1 MKNTENKKITIW
13 TRGFTLVLIANIFTS
28 LAQFGV
34 NTYVSTYMGFLGT
47 GAVLTGVIAGL
58 YFGVAFLMRPIS
70 GPAIT
75 ILNKKTLMIIVYSA
89 GIFINLGY
97 AFFPTVEVFVIMRVL
112 HGIQLAF
119 FGSLALTVASNSLP
133 PSKMASGLGV
143 YGLSY
148 IASQAFGPSLAVFA
162 RGVGESL
169 LGGERGGFMGI
180 FLMAALFATISVIP
194 CILLPR
200 EKKITQEERASL
212 GAWYKNIVAKEAI
225 GPSTV
230 QMLMAIGM
238 VLFGTY
244 LIPYGAWKG
253 IDNISM
259 YFTVSAFV
267 TLLARPIAGKLTDKY
282 GSAKVFYPSVTLYIF
297 AFIAVSYATDLKLI
311 IVGAVCAAIGMSA
324 AGPAVQVMVMQSVP
338 AIRRGVAS
346 NTNFLGMDLGS
357 FLGPSIAGFILARYD
372 YSVMFRF
379 AAIPILIAMV
389 VFALGWKAHLR
400 HCEVLE
406 QCENTHLEPIEE
418 VEELMEEI
426 LG

>member
-1 MKNTENKKITIW
+1 M
-13 TRGFTLVLIANIFTS
+13 VLIANIFTS

-47 GAVLTGVIAGL
+47 GAVLTGIIAGL

-75 ILNKKTLMIIVYSA
+75 VLNKKTLMIIVYAA

-97 AFFPTVEVFVIMRVL
+97 AFFPTIGVFVAMRVL
-112 HGIQLAF
+112 HGMQLAF

-133 PSKMASGLGV
+133 PSKMASGIGV

-162 RGVGESL
+162 KSVGESL
-169 LGGERGGFMGI
+169 IGGERGGFMGI
-180 FLMAALFATISVIP
+180 FILAAIFAVISVIP
-194 CILLPR
+194 CILLPKER
-200 EKKITQEERASL
+200 KITEAERASL

-230 QMLMAIGM
+230 AMLMAIGM
-238 VLFGTY
+238 VLINTY
-244 LIPYGAWKG
+244 LIPYGVWRN
-253 IDNISM
+253 IDNISI
-259 YFTVSAFV
+259 YFTVSAFI
-267 TLLARPIAGKLTDKY
+267 TLLVRPIAGKLGDKY
-282 GSAKVFYPSVTLYIF
+282 GSAKVFYPAISIYII
-297 AFIAVSYATDLKLI
+297 AFVSLSFATDLTLV
-311 IVGAVCAAIGMSA
+311 IVAAVCAAIGMSA

-338 AIRRGVAS
+338 QIRRGVAS

-357 FLGPSIAGFILARYD
+357 FLGPSIAGFILARFD
-372 YSVMFRF
+372 YAVMFRLV
-379 AAIPILIAMV
+379 AIPMV
-389 VFALGWKAHLR
+389 LAIIVFALSWKTHLR
-400 HCEVLE
+400 HCEALE
-406 QCENTHLEPIEE
+406 QCENTHLDPIEE
-418 VEELMEEI
+418 TEELMEEI